1 MKHPRIAVAVVAAF
15 ALTTSACA
23 GETPD
28 PSAGGLA
35 EDGQSAEA
43 DAGDDA
49 ATTTLRL
56 GHVYDPSHPDEV
68 CGALRVDEILAEGD
82 SGLSVESFP
91 AAQLGTE
98 EEMLEQVADGS
109 LDMSIAGPSFLGVW
123 HEPAAVF
130 DAAYLFRDVEHFEST
145 VNGDVGQQVWD
156 ELQEASGLQV
166 LSSWYYGTRH
176 ITANKEIRE
185 PADLA
190 GVKLRVPNA
199 PLYLANTSAMGGTA
213 TPVALSEVYLGLQQG
228 VVDAQENPLPTIDTF
243 AFQEVQDYL
252 NLTGH
257 IVQGTMVVIGEPTF
271 QALEPA
277 QQEALTEAVQ
287 QASDEVRTCVEDQE
301 EALLADW
308 QESGVIEVV
317 DDVDAEAF
325 ETAAREA
332 LPAEY
337 PAWGELYESIQA
349 DG

>member
-1 MKHPRIAVAVVAAF
+1 MRSPRFAIVAVTAL
-15 ALTTSACA
+15 ALTTTACA

-28 PSAGGLA
+28 VEGGAAGDAG
-35 EDGQSAEA
+35 EQSAA
-43 DAGDDA
+43 PGDDAA

-56 GHVYDPSHPDEV
+56 GHVYDPQHPDEV
-68 CGALRVDEILAEGD
+68 CGTQRVDEILAESG

-91 AAQLGTE
+91 AAQLGSE
-98 EEMLEQVADGS
+98 EEMLEQVVDGS

-130 DAAYLFRDVEHFEST
+130 DAAYLFRDVDHFQAT
-145 VNGDVGQQVWD
+145 VDGEVGQQVWD

-243 AFQEVQDYL
+243 RFQEVQDYL

-257 IVQGTMVVIGEPTF
+257 IVQGTMVVIGEQTMA
-271 QALEPA
+271 ALEPE
-277 QQEALTEAVQ
+277 QQEALTDAVT
-287 QASDEVRTCVEDQE
+287 QASEEVRACVEEQE
-301 EALLADW
+301 QALLAEW

-317 DDVDAEAF
+317 DDVDVDAF
-325 ETAAREA
+325 STAARET

-337 PAWGELYESIQA
+337 PAWGELYQSIQA
-349 DG
+349 EG